1 MRLIASLFALL
12 LLLPL
17 VTAEVVQ
24 IHASKSHQ
32 SSITS
37 APLVEWFHG
46 PDDDEIVEELE
57 EMDLAGKINLVHWRT
72 GAGLE
77 GGGWPG
83 DEANTRV
90 ISYGIENGTGIAIN
104 GVYIDSRN
112 PLAAIDNATWSQQK
126 IEMGIGI
133 EIRGDFSPESIV
145 ISSDFSSDYNLS
157 SHTQLHVFMLE
168 SNARDNH
175 GRTVHNLLR
184 DWAPNSEFSGDIGV
198 KNNWSI
204 ELTSEHLEGAGIDL
218 EDTAF
223 TDRYEIMVVMTGG
236 IDGDEN
242 TTILSFTRTSLP
254 THWQSEP
261 ITSLLAPVIIS
272 SVIITGIVFVILS
285 EREREKG
292 LPTLEGR
299 WAVKGERV
307 EYTLTAGNVDV
318 EIGDVKFTGGWKSS
332 GKIKENKLV
341 ANSTV
346 NGMLKVHGSGEFNL
360 HLPISTEYLGEWMLD
375 LRLPDPAP
383 MD

>member
-1 MRLIASLFALL
+1 MRSIATLFALL
-12 LLLPL
+12 IILPL

-24 IHASKSHQ
+24 IHASNSHQ
-32 SSITS
+32 SVATS

-46 PDDDEIVEELE
+46 PDDADIVAELE
-57 EMDLAGKINLVHWRT
+57 DMDLAGEINLVHWRT
-72 GAGLE
+72 GAGIE

-90 ISYGIENGTGIAIN
+90 IGYGIENGTGIAIN
-104 GVYIDSRN
+104 GVYIDSEQ
-112 PLAAIDNATWSQQK
+112 PLAEIDNTTWSLQK
-126 IEMGIGI
+126 IEMEIDI
-133 EIRGDFSPESIV
+133 EIRGDLEPESIV
-145 ISSDFSSDYNLS
+145 ISSDFSSNYNLS
-157 SHTQLHVFMLE
+157 SHTQLHVFILE
-168 SNARDNH
+168 SNARDDY
-175 GRTVHNLLR
+175 GRSAHNILR

-204 ELTSEHLEGAGIDL
+204 ELTAEHLEGAGIDL

-223 TDRYEIMVVMTGG
+223 TDRYEIMVVMIGG
-236 IDGDEN
+236 VDGDES
-242 TTILSFTRTSLP
+242 TTILSFTRASLP

-272 SVIITGIVFVILS
+272 IVIITGIGFVILG

-299 WAVKGERV
+299 WLVKGEKV

-318 EIGDVKFTGGWKSS
+318 EIGDVKFTGGWKSG
-332 GKIKENKLV
+332 GKIREDKLI

-346 NGMLKVHGSGEFNL
+346 NGVLKVHGSGEFNL

>member
-1 MRLIASLFALL
+1 MRLFATLL
-12 LLLPL
+12 AFLIILPL
-17 VTAEVVQ
+17 ATAEIVQ
-24 IHASKSHQ
+24 IHASKSQH
-32 SSITS
+32 SEDTS

-46 PDDDEIVEELE
+46 PDDSEIVERLE
-57 EMDLAGKINLVHWRT
+57 EMDDAGEINLIHWRT
-72 GAGLE
+72 GAEIE

-90 ISYGIENGTGIAIN
+90 IAYGIENGTGIAIN
-104 GVYIDSRN
+104 GKYIDSED
-112 PLAAIDNATWSQQK
+112 PLGEIANTSLTPQK
-126 IEMGIGI
+126 IKMEISI
-133 EIRGDFSPESIV
+133 QIRGDVKPESIV

-157 SHTQLHVFMLE
+157 SHTQIHVFLLE
-168 SNARDNH
+168 SNARDEF
-175 GRTVHNLLR
+175 GRTAHNILR
-184 DWAPNSEFSGDIGV
+184 DWAPNSEFSGDAGV

-223 TDRYEIMVVMTGG
+223 TNRYEVMVVMTGG
-236 IDGDEN
+236 INGEQN
-242 TTILSFTRTSLP
+242 TTTLAFTRTALP

-261 ITSLLAPVIIS
+261 VASLLAPAIVLT
-272 SVIITGIVFVILS
+272 VIITGIVFVILS

-299 WAVKGERV
+299 WLVKGEKV
-307 EYTLTAGNVDV
+307 EYTLTAGNIDV
-318 EIGDVKFTGGWKSS
+318 EIGDIKFTGGWKSN
-332 GKIKENKLV
+332 GKIKENKMMP
-341 ANSTV
+341 NSV
-346 NGMLKVHGSGEFNL
+346 INGTLKVHGSGDFSL

>member
-1 MRLIASLFALL
+1 MRFIAMLFALSII
-12 LLLPL
+12 LPL
-17 VTAEVVQ
+17 ATAEVVQ
-24 IHASKSHQ
+24 IHASKSHH
-32 SSITS
+32 SAATS

-46 PDDDEIVEELE
+46 PDDEDIVDELE
-57 EMDLAGKINLVHWRT
+57 EMDMAGEINLVHWRT

-90 ISYGIENGTGIAIN
+90 IGYDIENGTGIAIN
-104 GVYIDSRN
+104 GAYIDSEY
-112 PLAAIDNATWSQQK
+112 PLAEVANATWSLQK
-126 IEMGIGI
+126 IEMEINI
-133 EIRGDFSPESIV
+133 EIRGDFEPESIV

-157 SHTQLHVFMLE
+157 SHTQIHVFMLE
-168 SNARDNH
+168 SNARDDY
-175 GRTVHNLLR
+175 GRSAHNILR
-184 DWAPNSEFSGDIGV
+184 DWAPNSEFSGNMSV

-204 ELTSEHLEGAGIDL
+204 ELTAEHLEGAGIDL

-223 TDRYEIMVVMTGG
+223 TNRYEIMVVMTGG
-236 IDGDEN
+236 INGDKN
-242 TTILSFTRTSLP
+242 TTVLSFTRTSLP

-261 ITSLLAPVIIS
+261 IASLLAPAMIS
-272 SVIITGIVFVILS
+272 TVIITGIIFVILS

-299 WAVKGERV
+299 WAVKGEKI
-307 EYTLTAGNVDV
+307 EYTLTAGNVEV

-332 GKIKENKLV
+332 GKIKEHKLLP
-341 ANSTV
+341 NSTV